1 MRYYRIKHLK
11 IEKNRM
17 KNLLKKATA
26 VIALSITM
34 ASCTSDEMAISGTGK
49 LNVEFDNAF
58 GSNDLILKTQENI
71 STNNEVLKIDN
82 IKYIISN
89 IVLTKEDGTTF
100 TYPKSESYFI
110 VDEGTPASL
119 LANLENVPAGNYTKI
134 KFGVGVDKEQFDL
147 GATGQG
153 DLLVNAQGAGL
164 TWSWAAG
171 YKFLVMEGSFT
182 SPSVT
187 NNALFKVHTGKSGTD
202 YNYTEVTLE
211 FPSKAL
217 VRTTITPV
225 IHIITDVSKILD
237 GVNKIKLSDNNPTG
251 TAADIMFGAN
261 LPLITANV
269 SKMFKIDHVHND

>member
-1 MRYYRIKHLK
+1 
-11 IEKNRM
+11 M
-17 KNLLKKATA
+17 KNILNKVVAI
-26 VIALSITM
+26 IALSITM
-34 ASCTSDEMAISGTGK
+34 ASCTSDEVEVSGTGNLK
-49 LNVEFDNAF
+49 VEFDNAF
-58 GSNDLILKTQENI
+58 GSNDLILNTQENTT
-71 STNNEVLKIDN
+71 STNEVLKIAKL
-82 IKYIISN
+82 KYIISN
-89 IVLTKEDGTTF
+89 IVLTNEDGTTF

-110 VDEGTPASL
+110 IDEATPASL

-153 DLLVNAQGAGL
+153 DLLANAQTAGL

-171 YKFLVMEGSFT
+171 YKFVVMEGSFT
-182 SPSVT
+182 SPTVT
-187 NNALFKVHTGKSGTD
+187 NSASFKVHTGKSGTD

-211 FPSKAL
+211 LPSKAL
-217 VRTTITPV
+217 VRTTISPV
-225 IHIITDVSKILD
+225 VHIITDVSKILD

-269 SKMFKIDHVHND
+269 SSMFKVDHVHND